1 MAGITVT
8 YNGDKQTA
16 STCGNS
22 PITLLT
28 DGSDGSSKEGAAYT
42 PVDMFVSSVGACML
56 TVMGMV
62 AAKHAIDIK
71 GTTASM
77 AYTSD
82 ATTHQVASIS
92 ITFHM
97 PPLQLSDS
105 DKRTLA
111 ATARA
116 CPVGASINP
125 NIKKEITFEY

>member
-1 MAGITVT
+1 MEGITVI

-16 STCGNS
+16 STCGKS

-28 DGSDGSSKEGAAYT
+28 DNSDESNKNETTFT

-62 AAKHAIDIK
+62 AAKRGFDIK
-71 GTTASM
+71 GATASM

-82 ATTHQVASIS
+82 PTTHQVASIS

-125 NIKKEITFEY
+125 NIKKEIAFEY